1 MYPVSS
7 EYMKA
12 IQNNTR
18 SYYFEGVI
26 TTKLGIKYPFTNKDI
41 VKGSGYITNQCCGNS
56 EIEIGSVYSAEL
68 GISLYT
74 DMNRYSLEGATISM
88 SFFLELSDKSYEEV
102 PLGIFEISEANRKT
116 TCLEIKAYDYML
128 RFEKAFNNKVGSG
141 TVYDFIALACKECK
155 VTLAQTKEEIESL
168 KNAKTMLSI
177 YSEND
182 IETWRDVIY
191 YAAQV
196 LGCFATINRNGKLEF
211 RKYGN
216 EAVVDIPDTQRFS
229 STFSDFVT
237 RYTAVSSTN
246 SKTQTAE
253 YYALN
258 PDDGL
263 TMNLGVNP
271 LLQFGLAESRKA
283 ILTNVLNDLS
293 KINYVPFD
301 SSTIGNPAFDLG
313 DIITFSG
320 GHADKKQITCI
331 TKYQYKINGKHSL
344 QCVGKNPRLSVAKSK
359 NDKNIS
365 GLLNQVE
372 AGKITIYTYINASP
386 YKLSES
392 KTEICAIEF
401 ASNEDTE
408 AQFHASILLNVSA
421 DKVIKTGKVKKQVL
435 ESSKTEGSSD
445 VASAQTENGTDD
457 SNELSFEITDDG
469 QAVLTVNYIINDEM
483 LTTYVPVETMHSG
496 MHIVNLYYPISGLK
510 GNSYN
515 TFKVRLSI
523 TGGTASIDRGQSICT
538 ISGQGL
544 ASNSTW
550 DGRLEFEE
558 KFDKFIS
565 LSAGMIIKEF
575 NDSVASKTLQIP
587 KPVGLSEEFANIGF
601 GTFNLMDMSETAK
614 INPVVVTETID
625 TTDVSEMTF
634 DTFYVNTADERFELM
649 TAYKIRGKEET
660 ISSGRMQRIS
670 VNSEQY
676 ACIDNVEVSVNE

>member
-1 MYPVSS
+1 M
-7 EYMKA
+7 
-12 IQNNTR
+12 
-18 SYYFEGVI
+18 
-26 TTKLGIKYPFTNKDI
+26 
-41 VKGSGYITNQCCGNS
+41 
-56 EIEIGSVYSAEL
+56 
-68 GISLYT
+68 
-74 DMNRYSLEGATISM
+74 
-88 SFFLELSDKSYEEV
+88 
-102 PLGIFEISEANRKT
+102 
-116 TCLEIKAYDYML
+116 
-128 RFEKAFNNKVGSG
+128 
-141 TVYDFIALACKECK
+141 
-155 VTLAQTKEEIESL
+155 
-168 KNAKTMLSI
+168 
-177 YSEND
+177 
-182 IETWRDVIY
+182 
-191 YAAQV
+191 

-523 TGGTASIDRGQSICT
+523 TGGKASIDRGQSICT

-587 KPVGLSEEFANIGF
+587 EPVGLSEEYEKTGF
-601 GTFNLMDMSETAK
+601 GTFNVMDMSETAK

-649 TAYKIRGKEET
+649 TAYKVRGKEET

-676 ACIDNVEVSVNE
+676 ARIDNVEVSVNE